1 MVNANPPKV
10 SENVLNGSYFT
21 KSWSQFFDNLTRR
34 IGGDREYSLGGK
46 LYHSVAEVG
55 NVGGGSDD
63 LITYTMPFKTLEN
76 VGDTL
81 EVISFGILAANG
93 NNKRIRRYFGSTVL
107 FDTGTITANNKDWC
121 IVSRIIRISATTQ
134 TIISTFSG
142 DSSVTQTA
150 DYVAGAESLSSSI
163 IIKDVADGV
172 ATNDIV
178 QKGLLINIFPVR

>member
-1 MVNANPPKV
+1 MVNANPPKA
-10 SENVLNGSYFT
+10 SENVLNSGYFT

-34 IGGDREYSLGGK
+34 IGGDKAYSLGGN
-46 LYHSVAEVG
+46 LYHSVVEVG
-55 NVGGGSDD
+55 NIGGGSDD
-63 LITYTMPFKTLEN
+63 LISYTMPTKTLEEI
-76 VGDTL
+76 GDTL
-81 EVISFGILAANG
+81 EIISFGTLAANG

-121 IVSRIIRISATTQ
+121 IVSRIIRTADATQ

-150 DYVAGAESLSSSI
+150 DYVAGTESFSSEI

-172 ATNDIV
+172 ATNDIT
-178 QKGLLINIFPVR
+178 QKGLSINIYPVR